1 VTVLFDTA
9 TLEPADRPDSWTDA
23 HRRIFFPIGVRF
35 TEADTPSGTIE
46 QQGIGPVRAFRVC
59 SQPSVIE
66 RSAAEVR
73 SFDPGDFLVGTL
85 LRGRTGIEQAGR
97 SGLLGPRD
105 VSSWDSSRPFRVT
118 HFEPFELLLLVVPE
132 QLLGLRRKAMQAR
145 TASRLAPGTG
155 LASLA
160 ARFFSDVWDV
170 ADRDPGCRRDDL
182 ADGVVSLVRAL
193 HGHETAQHP
202 PTRQLAGD
210 LLLSQ
215 IRSFI
220 EGNLDDPSLGPR
232 SIARAHFISTRYVHK
247 LFSRD
252 GVSVS
257 DWVRHRRLEACRRV
271 LMDPAQASLTV
282 TEVARQWT
290 FTSPTHF
297 SRIFRETYGCTPTE
311 CRRDALAA
319 ISVRQPFT
327 LGTGLCAVAT
337 SRRRRPAVLCAAKGF
352 PRGELES

>member
-9 TLEPADRPDSWTDA
+9 MLEPADRPDSWNDA

-35 TEADTPSGTIE
+35 TEADAPSGRIE
-46 QQGIGPVRAFRVC
+46 QQELGPVRAFRV
-59 SQPSVIE
+59 SSEPSVIE
-66 RSAAEVR
+66 RSVAEVR

-85 LRGRTGIEQAGR
+85 LSGRTGIEQAGR

-132 QLLGLRRKAMQAR
+132 QILGLRRKAMQAR
-145 TASRLAPGTG
+145 TASRLAHGTG

-160 ARFFSDVWDV
+160 ASFFADVWDV

-193 HGHETAQHP
+193 HGPEAAQRAP
-202 PTRQLAGD
+202 SRQLAGD
-210 LLLSQ
+210 LLLPR
-215 IRSFI
+215 IRSYI
-220 EGNLDDPSLGPR
+220 ERNLDDPSLGPE

-247 LFSRD
+247 LFARD

-257 DWVRHRRLEACRRV
+257 DWVRHRRLEECRTALR
-271 LMDPAQASLTV
+271 DPAQAALTV
-282 TEVARQWT
+282 TEIARRWT
-290 FTSPTHF
+290 FTNPSYF
-297 SRIFRETYGCTPTE
+297 SRVFREAYGWTPSD
-311 CRRDALAA
+311 CRR
-319 ISVRQPFT
+319 SV
-327 LGTGLCAVAT
+327 
-337 SRRRRPAVLCAAKGF
+337 
-352 PRGELES
+352 